1 MPGLDDGGG
10 RVSDEPRDNPPQTS
24 RHPVGPAQHPQHAHS
39 GAHALLIAGRVAVAL
54 VAVIVLMV
62 TGWEWSI
69 KSRADSG
76 ILSRSV
82 NAIVSGDSNVST
94 ASGAPGSA
102 GGFQAENILLLGS
115 DTRSGANGDASNS
128 DSSTSDG
135 VANSD
140 TLMIAHISADRQ
152 HVTVLSIPRDTW
164 IDAPTCKQ
172 WDANT
177 GRLSGAD
184 YPVSPGD
191 QWHINWAY
199 SVGGPQ
205 CTVRAVQDLTGL
217 QIDRVIGI
225 DFSGFKN
232 MVDALGGITIN
243 VCGPIIDRELQTVV
257 DKGGVQTIAGQ
268 QALSL
273 VRARNV
279 IGDTDSDLARIR
291 RQQIVLSS
299 ILQQVTSAG
308 TLFNPRKLDA
318 FLQAFVQNT
327 FTDNVTIDDLVA
339 LAQSFGTLDP
349 SRVTFFTLPT
359 VPSSSDD
366 GALAV
371 DQDKAPAIFDA
382 LINDRPLPGEPA
394 AGSTTPHSSDST
406 AETAT
411 SAGEAASG
419 TGVTV
424 DPASVKLTI
433 VNATGRSGA
442 ATTAMDELNGYGF
455 AVTDKDLQLAD
466 VSQPDVT
473 VEYAPDNVDAALTVA
488 AAVPGATL
496 VPTGQLG
503 SKVRLVLGKSFDGK
517 LTPVSPGVTVTG
529 SVSATSGTSGTGTA
543 TPTLSSGEL
552 PAINAGDALCA

>member
-1 MPGLDDGGG
+1 M
-10 RVSDEPRDNPPQTS
+10 SDEPRDTPSPATGQTEV
-24 RHPVGPAQHPQHAHS
+24 PGQHRQHAHS
-39 GAHALLIAGRVAVAL
+39 ATHGLLIAGRVAVAL
-54 VAVIVLMV
+54 VAVVVLLV

-69 KSRADSG
+69 KARADSG

-82 NAIVSGDSNVST
+82 NAIVSDDSNVST
-94 ASGAPGSA
+94 ATGAPAPA

-128 DSSTSDG
+128 NSSTSDG

-140 TLMIAHISADRQ
+140 TLMVAHISADRQ

-177 GRLSGAD
+177 GQLSDAD
-184 YPVSPGD
+184 YPVSRGD
-191 QWHINWAY
+191 QWHVNWAY

-232 MVDALGGITIN
+232 MVDALGGITVD
-243 VCGPIIDRELQTVV
+243 VCGPIVDRELQTVV
-257 DKGGVQTIAGQ
+257 AAGGVQTIGGE

-308 TLFNPRKLDA
+308 TLFNPSKLDA

-327 FTDNVTIDDLVA
+327 FTDNVTIDDLGV

-359 VPSSSDD
+359 TPSTSDD
-366 GALAV
+366 GALDV
-371 DQDKAPAIFDA
+371 DQSKAPEVFDA

-394 AGSTTPHSSDST
+394 ASETPTTPGEST
-406 AETAT
+406 AAT
-411 SAGEAASG
+411 SASGEASG

-424 DPASVKLTI
+424 DPATVKLTI
-433 VNATGRSGA
+433 VNATGQSGV
-442 ATTAMDELNGYGF
+442 ATSAMNELNGHGF
-455 AVTDKDLQLAD
+455 AVTENDLQLAD
-466 VSQPDVT
+466 ETAQAAAT
-473 VEYAPDNVDAALTVA
+473 VEYAPENLDAALTVA

-496 VPTGQLG
+496 VPTSQLG
-503 SKVRLVLGKSFDGK
+503 SKVRLVLGESFDG
-517 LTPVSPGVTVTG
+517 PFSSVSTGVTVTG
-529 SVSATSGTSGTGTA
+529 TVSTSGAVSGSE

>member
-1 MPGLDDGGG
+1 M
-10 RVSDEPRDNPPQTS
+10 SDEPRDVPS
-24 RHPVGPAQHPQHAHS
+24 PATGQAKTPGQHRQHAHS
-39 GAHALLIAGRVAVAL
+39 AAHGLLIAGRVAVAL
-54 VAVIVLMV
+54 VAVVVLLI

-69 KSRADSG
+69 KARADSG

-82 NAIVSGDSNVST
+82 NAIVSDDSNVST
-94 ASGAPGSA
+94 ATAAPAGSLE
-102 GGFQAENILLLGS
+102 AENILLLGS
-115 DTRSGANGDASNS
+115 DTRSGTNGDAGNS

-140 TLMIAHISADRQ
+140 TLMVAHISADRQ

-164 IDAPTCKQ
+164 VDAPTCKQ

-177 GRLSGAD
+177 GQLSDAD
-184 YPVSPGD
+184 YPVSAAD
-191 QWHINWAY
+191 QWHVNWAY

-232 MVDALGGITIN
+232 MVDALGGITVN

-257 DKGGVQTIAGQ
+257 EDGGVQTIAGE
-268 QALSL
+268 QALNL

-308 TLFNPRKLDA
+308 TLFNPSKLDG

-349 SRVTFFTLPT
+349 SLVTFFTLPT
-359 VPSSSDD
+359 TPSSSDD
-366 GALAV
+366 GALDV
-371 DQDKAPAIFDA
+371 DQSKAPAIFDA
-382 LINDRPLPGEPA
+382 LLNDRALPGEPA
-394 AGSTTPHSSDST
+394 ASETPTTPGAST
-406 AETAT
+406 ADTTA
-411 SAGEAASG
+411 SDDDS
-419 TGVTV
+419 GVTV
-424 DPASVKLTI
+424 DPATVKLTI
-433 VNATGRSGA
+433 VNATGRPGA
-442 ATTAMDELNGYGF
+442 ATTAMEELNGYGF
-455 AVTDKDLQLAD
+455 AVTENDLQLAD
-466 VSQPDVT
+466 EPATAAAT
-473 VEYAPDNVDAALTVA
+473 VEYAPENLDAALTVA
-488 AAVPGATL
+488 TAVPGATL
-496 VPTGQLG
+496 LPTSQLG
-503 SKVRLVLGKSFDGK
+503 SKVRLVLGEAFDG
-517 LTPVSPGVTVTG
+517 TFTSVTAGVTVTG
-529 SVSATSGTSGTGTA
+529 SVSPDSAAASVSG
-543 TPTLSSGEL
+543 TPTLSSGEV

>member
-1 MPGLDDGGG
+1 M
-10 RVSDEPRDNPPQTS
+10 SDEPRDTPSPATGQTE
-24 RHPVGPAQHPQHAHS
+24 GPGQHRQHAHS
-39 GAHALLIAGRVAVAL
+39 ATHGLLIAGRVAVAL
-54 VAVIVLMV
+54 VAVVVLLV

-69 KSRADSG
+69 KARADSG

-82 NAIVSGDSNVST
+82 NAIVSDDSNVST
-94 ASGAPGSA
+94 ATGAPAPA

-140 TLMIAHISADRQ
+140 TLMVAHISADRQ

-177 GRLSGAD
+177 GQLSDAD
-184 YPVSPGD
+184 YPVSRGD
-191 QWHINWAY
+191 QWHVNWAY

-232 MVDALGGITIN
+232 MVDALGGITVD
-243 VCGPIIDRELQTVV
+243 VCGPIVDRELQTVV
-257 DKGGVQTIAGQ
+257 AAGGVQTIGGE

-308 TLFNPRKLDA
+308 TLFNPSKLDA

-327 FTDNVTIDDLVA
+327 FTDNVTIDDLGV

-359 VPSSSDD
+359 TPSTSDD
-366 GALAV
+366 GALDV
-371 DQDKAPAIFDA
+371 DQSKAPAIFDA

-394 AGSTTPHSSDST
+394 ASETPTTPGEST
-406 AETAT
+406 AAT
-411 SAGEAASG
+411 SASGEASG

-424 DPASVKLTI
+424 DPATVKLTI
-433 VNATGRSGA
+433 VNATGQSGV
-442 ATTAMDELNGYGF
+442 ATSAMNELNGYGF
-455 AVTDKDLQLAD
+455 AVTVNDLQLAD
-466 VSQPDVT
+466 ETAQAAAT
-473 VEYAPDNVDAALTVA
+473 VEYAPENLDAALTVA

-496 VPTGQLG
+496 VPTDQLG
-503 SKVRLVLGKSFDGK
+503 SKVRLVLGESFDG
-517 LTPVSPGVTVTG
+517 PFSSVSAGVTVTG
-529 SVSATSGTSGTGTA
+529 TVSPTSGAVSGSG